1 MMKMNVESNDYDNI
15 FHTIVKYIK
24 IRNLND
30 KKQILEEAKQLSL
43 NLLRQKHGRN
53 ALDNLG
59 IIPCQSYNELIKYLA
74 GITFMT
80 EDIQK
85 YYDNPELALN

>member
-1 MMKMNVESNDYDNI
+1 MINMHAENNDYDNI
-15 FHTIVKYIK
+15 FHNIIKYIK
-24 IRNLND
+24 IRILND

-74 GITFMT
+74 GITFMS
-80 EDIQK
+80 DDVQK
-85 YYDNPELALN
+85 YYDNPELALV

>member
-1 MMKMNVESNDYDNI
+1 MHVENNEYDNI

-24 IRNLND
+24 IRILDD
-30 KKQILEEAKQLSL
+30 KKQILEEAIKLSL
-43 NLLRQKHGRN
+43 NLLRKKHGRN
-53 ALDNLG
+53 SLDNIG
-59 IIPCQSYNELIKYLA
+59 IIPCQSYYELIKYLA